1 MQLVAIQPRLDRL
14 AGELGRN
21 GLENTE
27 YARDGYE
34 LGVEFLAENPSGEV
48 FARPGHSATAKWAI
62 NMDAPI
68 RRYLSSSTH
77 HRRHNEVA
85 IARIYAL
92 ARANRLRVHQG
103 RLTS

>member
-1 MQLVAIQPRLDRL
+1 MQLVAIQPRLDGL
-14 AGELGRN
+14 AGKLGRN

-34 LGVEFLAENPSGEV
+34 LGVKFMAENAGGEV
-48 FARPGHSATAKWAI
+48 FARPGHSASAKWTI
-62 NMDAPI
+62 NMYTPI

-85 IARIYAL
+85 IARVYAL
-92 ARANRLRVHQG
+92 ARANRLRVHQS